1 MVYPATQTTLTPSL
15 SERMPHIGHA
25 KSATNSSTKP
35 NVPTRSPTP
44 SLIPIRSVITK
55 DTLLF
60 RKTRK
65 DIENKH
71 TASRYAQAWV
81 AVVDDANGR
90 YLDTENIFGLPSVS
104 LAILVVSID
113 AQEHF
118 CCVTKRLGRGEGEE
132 EDHVPYQ
139 VQGVVSPR
147 NLEIKDSMPLPP
159 HLQAIRSR
167 LRGALGNITV
177 LYTNYLLAV

>member
-1 MVYPATQTTLTPSL
+1 M
-15 SERMPHIGHA
+15 
-25 KSATNSSTKP
+25 
-35 NVPTRSPTP
+35 
-44 SLIPIRSVITK
+44 
-55 DTLLF
+55 
-60 RKTRK
+60 
-65 DIENKH
+65 
-71 TASRYAQAWV
+71 

-90 YLDTENIFGLPSVS
+90 YLDTENIFGLSSVS
-104 LAILVVSID
+104 LAMLVVSID

-132 EDHVPYQ
+132 EEEEHVPYQ

-177 LYTNYLLAV
+177 LYTNYLLEV